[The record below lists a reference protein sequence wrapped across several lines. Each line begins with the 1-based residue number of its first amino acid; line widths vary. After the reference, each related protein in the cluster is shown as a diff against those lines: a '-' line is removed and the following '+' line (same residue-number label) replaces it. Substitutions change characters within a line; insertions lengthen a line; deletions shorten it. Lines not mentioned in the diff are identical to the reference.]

1 MKRWTSNVA
10 IILSWCV
17 SIGCWFDTTKRYLP
31 STAYHRLG
39 VRHWIELSSY
49 YYSMLCYG
57 LRIQHYVEPPPLQRM
72 IGWALEIR
80 YSQFP
85 STVYDGLRFE
95 YQVVIYV
102 SVYHRLGVGRKSRDI
117 CLSQCSMIPGFV
129 QSNGTLYSV
138 SHKQSQCFIMGSA
151 WCLTLYRAVY
161 IK

>member
-39 VRHWIELSSY
+39 VRHWIELFSY

-95 YQVVIYV
+95 YQVELSTYQCIIGWV
-102 SVYHRLGVGRKSRDI
+102 SDVKVEISACHSVAWYWALYNQTELCIQSVTNSRSVLLWVRLGVWHYIG
-117 CLSQCSMIPGFV
+117 LS
-129 QSNGTLYSV
+129 T
-138 SHKQSQCFIMGSA
+138 
-151 WCLTLYRAVY
+151 
-161 IK
+161 